1 MEQSKFIRTL
11 QKLNK
16 AQKQRYIEFLESPY
30 FNKNEDIRDFVGL
43 IFKKNIPLVKEK
55 LFAKLYPGKPFDIR
69 RIPDLMYKSL
79 RLLEEFLSEE
89 MYSEQV
95 WERKL
100 NLLGFIRVNELDDLY
115 SVVEREIHELSSEKP
130 LRDSN
135 YFYEEFMYQS
145 EADNIFRDQARIK
158 VNENL
163 QNKVD
168 QLDLF
173 YLSAKLRDSCE
184 MINRKRILATD
195 YEFHLLDN
203 LIQAVQENFDRYANY
218 PAISIYFK
226 VLLMLREPE
235 NVEHFNNLK
244 EDVSQNIH
252 LFARDEQ
259 RSLYGNLQ
267 NYCIRKVNTGG
278 QEFYRELLNIYQY
291 MLDIKLMDADN
302 KNLQWDLKNMVSIA
316 LRLGE
321 NDWTFNII
329 NELKSKLPADVR
341 ENAFTYNL
349 ANYYY
354 ETKDY
359 KKATK
364 LLQSVDF
371 KDVYYN
377 LDSKSMLLKIYFEQ
391 DEEESFFALV
401 TTFKAYL
408 TRNKLISS
416 DRYVTYNNLLK
427 FARKAFV
434 FKIMLPYERKH
445 NLNKINA
452 LKQNIVA
459 TKNVVN
465 LNWLLKE
472 MDGLLK
478 EKSEK

>member
-11 QKLNK
+11 QKLDK
-16 AQKQRYIEFLESPY
+16 AKKHRYIEFLKSPY
-30 FNKNEDIRDFVGL
+30 FNKNQDIRNFAEMVFSG
-43 IFKKNIPLVKEK
+43 NVPLVKEK
-55 LFAKLYPGKPFDIR
+55 LFKKLYPSKPYDAR

-89 MYSEQV
+89 MYAEQI

-100 NLLGFIRVNELDDLY
+100 NLLGYIRVNELDDLY
-115 SVVEREIHELSSEKP
+115 KVVDREIHEISSEKE

-145 EADNIFRDQARIK
+145 EAYRIFLDEARIRRD
-158 VNENL
+158 ENL

-184 MINRKRILATD
+184 MMNRKRILATD

-203 LIQAVQENFDRYANY
+203 LIDAIQSDFDRYSNY
-218 PAISIYFK
+218 PAISIYFR

-235 NVEHFNNLK
+235 NIEYFYILK
-244 EDVSQNIH
+244 EDISQNIQ
-252 LFARDEQ
+252 LFAQDEQ
-259 RSLYGNLQ
+259 RSLYGYLQ
-267 NYCIRKVNTGG
+267 NYCIRKVNSGG
-278 QEFYRELLNIYQY
+278 HEFYKELLSIYKY
-291 MLDIKLMDADN
+291 MLAVNLMDTDN

-321 NDWTFNII
+321 NEWTYKII
-329 NELKSKLPADVR
+329 NEVKNKLPDDER
-341 ENAFTYNL
+341 ENAYTYNL

-416 DRYVTYNNLLK
+416 DRYITYNNLLK
-427 FARKAFV
+427 FARNAFV
-434 FKIMLPYERKH
+434 YKIMLPYQRKH
-445 NLNKINA
+445 NSNKINA
-452 LKQNIVA
+452 LSHKLIQ

-472 MDGLLK
+472 IDELLK
-478 EKSEK
+478 ESSSK

>member
-11 QKLNK
+11 QKLSK
-16 AQKQRYIEFLESPY
+16 AQKLRYLEFLQSPY
-30 FNKNEDIRDFVGL
+30 FNKNEDIRNFAELV
-43 IFKKNIPLVKEK
+43 FKGDIPLIKEK
-55 LFAKLYPGKPFDIR
+55 LFAKLYPGKPYDVR

-89 MYSEQV
+89 MYSGQV

-100 NLLGFIRVNELDDLY
+100 NLLGYIRVNELDDLY
-115 SVVEREIHELSSEKP
+115 GVVEREIHELSSKKE
-130 LRDSN
+130 LRNSN

-145 EADNIFRDQARIK
+145 EADKIYLDQARIK
-158 VNENL
+158 VDENL

-184 MINRKRILATD
+184 MMDRKRILATD

-203 LIQAVQENFDRYANY
+203 LIEAVHENLERYTNY
-218 PAISIYFK
+218 PAISIYFR

-235 NVEHFNNLK
+235 NVEHFNILK
-244 EDVSQNIH
+244 AEVSQNIQ

-259 RSLYGNLQ
+259 RSLYGYLQ
-267 NYCIRKVNTGG
+267 NYCIRKVNSGG
-278 QEFYRELLNIYQY
+278 YEFYRELLNIYRY
-291 MLDIKLMDADN
+291 MIDIKLMDADN
-302 KNLQWDLKNMVSIA
+302 KNLQWDLKNMVSVA

-321 NDWTFNII
+321 NNWTFKII
-329 NELKSKLPADVR
+329 HKLKNELPDDLR
-341 ENAFTYNL
+341 ENAYTYNL

-354 ETKDY
+354 ETKEY

-391 DEEESFFALV
+391 DEEEAFYALV

-408 TRNKLISS
+408 TRNKLISA

-427 FARKAFV
+427 FARNIFT
-434 FKIMLPYERKH
+434 FKIMLPYQRRH
-445 NLNKINA
+445 HRNKINA
-452 LKQNIVA
+452 LKQKLIE

-472 MDGLLK
+472 MDELLK

>member
-11 QKLNK
+11 EKLNK
-16 AQKQRYIEFLESPY
+16 AQKQRYIEFLKSPY
-30 FNKNEDIRDFVGL
+30 FNKNEDITRFVGL
-43 IFKKNIPLVKEK
+43 VFKNNVPLVKEK
-55 LFAKLYPGKPFDIR
+55 LFAKLYPGKPYDAR

-89 MYSEQV
+89 MYAGQV
-95 WERKL
+95 WTRKL
-100 NLLGFIRVNELDDLY
+100 NLLGHIRANELDDLY
-115 SVVEREIHELSSEKP
+115 TVVEREIHELSSKKE

-145 EADNIFRDQARIK
+145 EADKIYLDQSRIK
-158 VNENL
+158 ADENL

-184 MINRKRILATD
+184 MMDRKRILATD
-195 YEFHLLDN
+195 YEFNLLDN
-203 LIQAVQENFDRYANY
+203 LIEAVQSDFARYSQY
-218 PAISIYFK
+218 PAISIYFR
-226 VLLMLREPE
+226 VMLMLREPD
-235 NVEHFNNLK
+235 NLEHFKILK
-244 EDVSQNIH
+244 EEVLQNIQ

-259 RSLYGNLQ
+259 RSLYGYLQ
-267 NYCIRKVNTGG
+267 NYCIRKVNSGG
-278 QEFYRELLNIYQY
+278 HEFYRELLDIYQY
-291 MLDIKLMDADN
+291 MLDIKLMDTDN

-321 NDWTFNII
+321 NDWTYKII
-329 NELKSKLPADVR
+329 NELKSKLPDDER
-341 ENAFTYNL
+341 ENAYTYNL

-391 DEEESFFALV
+391 DEEEAFFALV
-401 TTFKAYL
+401 TSFKTYL
-408 TRNKLISS
+408 TRNKLISA

-427 FARKAFV
+427 FARKVFG
-434 FKIMLPYERKH
+434 FKIMLPYQRR
-445 NLNKINA
+445 NSINKINA
-452 LKQNIVA
+452 LKQKLID

-472 MDGLLK
+472 IEELIE

>member
-16 AQKQRYIEFLESPY
+16 TQQQRYIEFLQSPY
-30 FNKNEDIRDFVGL
+30 FNKNEDIRNFVRL
-43 IFKKNIPLVKEK
+43 IFKGNVPLVKEK
-55 LFAKLYPGKPFDIR
+55 LFSKLYPGKPFDAR

-89 MYSEQV
+89 MYSDKV
-95 WERKL
+95 WERKI
-100 NLLGFIRVNELDDLY
+100 NLLGCIRVNELDDLY
-115 SVVEREIHELSSEKP
+115 TVVEREIKELSSEKQ

-145 EADNIFRDQARIK
+145 EADKIFLDQARIK
-158 VNENL
+158 VDENL

-184 MINRKRILATD
+184 MMNRKRILATD
-195 YEFHLLDN
+195 YQFHLLDN
-203 LIQAVQENFDRYANY
+203 LIDAVEKSFDRYINY
-218 PAISIYFK
+218 PAISIYFR

-235 NVEHFNNLK
+235 NVEHFNILK
-244 EDVSQNIH
+244 EEVLKNIQ

-259 RSLYGNLQ
+259 RSLYGYLQ

-278 QEFYRELLNIYQY
+278 FEFYRELLNIYQY

-321 NDWTFNII
+321 NDWSFNII
-329 NELKSKLPADVR
+329 NELKNKLPNDIR
-341 ENAFTYNL
+341 ENAYTYNL

-359 KKATK
+359 KRATR

-416 DRYVTYNNLLK
+416 DRYITYNNLLK

-434 FKIMLPYERKH
+434 FKIMVPYQRKH
-445 NLNKINA
+445 NTNKINA
-452 LKQNIVA
+452 LKQKLIE

-472 MDGLLK
+472 IDEILK
-478 EKSEK
+478 ENSEK